1 MRRIVSAG
9 LALFIPVTA
18 SLALSQPQP
27 PSQQPSKQ
35 PPSKQQPNQPQPGQ
49 KQQNPQRPNP
59 QPAPQPFRQGLPPA
73 PRLPDRQ
80 PAPPRAQG
88 WLPNVP
94 NPSQR
99 PPANW
104 LPPLLLPPQQLLPPI
119 PLPIDPEI
127 GGVANLNGNWYFNG
141 DPGKPARIVQ
151 WRLDGR
157 AIFINENGTKAGGT
171 VGPDSVWI
179 PEWTDRGRPGLVG
192 VLRGDRLIW
201 PDGNFWSRTPMGG
214 WFWDR

>member
-27 PSQQPSKQ
+27 PPQQPGKQ
-35 PPSKQQPNQPQPGQ
+35 SPSKQQPNQQQPGQQQPGQ
-49 KQQNPQRPNP
+49 KQQNPQRPN
-59 QPAPQPFRQGLPPA
+59 QPNPQPFRQGLPPS

-80 PAPPRAQG
+80 PAPPQAHS
-88 WLPNVP
+88 WLPNFP
-94 NPSQR
+94 NPNQR
-99 PPANW
+99 PPVYW
-104 LPPLLLPPQQLLPPI
+104 LPPQLLPPV
-119 PLPIDPEI
+119 PLPIDPAI
-127 GGVANLNGNWYFNG
+127 GAVANLNGNWYFNG

-157 AIFINENGTKAGGT
+157 AIFINENGTQTWGS
-171 VGPDSVWI
+171 VGPNSVWI

-192 VLRGDRLIW
+192 VIRGDRLIW
-201 PDGNFWSRTPMGG
+201 PDGNFWSRTPLGG